1 VAAAT
6 AKAKAPAAALPGA
19 KRDMLAELDAAR
31 GSVPPPYNSAAPVA
45 PRAPVKGLGAAAA
58 KLPAGAPGATVPAPT
73 PAVDALSPESKLAQL
88 KKLSGVDET
97 EEKRY
102 TDELRARSSPEAQKE
117 AKREDM
123 WMALAEIGANM
134 AATKSSSFLQAAGE
148 AARAALPGVAASAK
162 ERKAELRDNI
172 KEIRESTRY
181 SNTQKREM
189 AAAAI
194 AQSTE
199 ENKIAIQQK
208 QFLAEIGFKEK
219 DLASR
224 ERMSMAQIGAT
235 LAAARINA
243 GAAKSDMERYTR
255 NYVEAY
261 APPGATKRD
270 QMVLAIAGGNE
281 FIAQQG
287 KARASSNPD
296 VQALLDPPNTSR
308 PVAGGRGARP
318 PPAGFNVD

>member
-1 VAAAT
+1 
-6 AKAKAPAAALPGA
+6 
-19 KRDMLAELDAAR
+19 
-31 GSVPPPYNSAAPVA
+31 
-45 PRAPVKGLGAAAA
+45 
-58 KLPAGAPGATVPAPT
+58 
-73 PAVDALSPESKLAQL
+73 VDALSPKSKLAEL
-88 KKLSGVDET
+88 KELSGVDEA

-102 TDELRARSSPEAQKE
+102 TDELRAQSSPEAQKK
-117 AKREDM
+117 AKKEDM

-162 ERKAELRDNI
+162 ERKAELRANM

-181 SNTQKREM
+181 SNAQNREM

-194 AQSTE
+194 AQYTE

-224 ERMSMAQIGAT
+224 ERMSMAQISAT
-235 LAAARINA
+235 LQAARINA

-255 NYVEAY
+255 DYVGAN

-270 QMVLAIAGGNE
+270 QLALAIAGANK
-281 FIAQQG
+281 FIREQG
-287 KARASSNPD
+287 LARASSNPTLEG
-296 VQALLDPPNTSR
+296 LLEPNTSR
-308 PVAGGRGARP
+308 PAAGGRGAP
-318 PPAGFNVD
+318 APPAGFNVD